1 MRARTQREY
10 PPSAT
15 YQRPGTREREREPTR
30 RERLGPEPGRPPLPA
45 PRRSSRHE
53 GYNFIREKRNVA
65 GIAATGADL
74 YLCGEFQH
82 LRAALLPDPL
92 YLSASSLSRWS
103 GWISPV
109 KSGRGTSSAQP
120 AAASPRPEWFCAGG
134 HATIA
139 SPHTKLPADTSA
151 RGSVGGCSAAWTATA
166 AMSARQSGGPDD
178 SAVRLPRLPDPHVN
192 KLVARERSN
201 SSSQGRQS
209 LSASLASPGAPAAL
223 GSRDHFL
230 PAIGAATRSAGSSHT
245 NTPKGERARDL
256 HGGDAPGVSAET
268 YEGEEEGSSPSSPL
282 VHRAVVPAQQ
292 RRGATRRSSSSSHGR
307 PALARAPHN
316 AMEEHLA
323 AFRFVRRPRLHTR
336 GSGPPPA
343 PLHAAHA
350 PARRQARRGAR
361 HPGVVHV
368 LAGRGSVGRGA
379 PPAPGRGRG
388 VAGAAGDGAGGRG
401 ALRGMRALS
410 ARRDPR
416 RRRGLGRAE
425 RARVGGLPRRDERQ
439 RTAGAV
445 RGLAGLPRAA
455 PLHYAPPQRG
465 DPRTLARQ
473 GLLCRFPPGPA
484 LANIPLLPVALVS
497 ECAPS
502 PQYAGLSFFLPLDAA
517 AFPIDQRLF
526 RQMQAAQ
533 GNYARDVLVSQW

>member
-1 MRARTQREY
+1 MQREC

-45 PRRSSRHE
+45 PRCSSRHE
-53 GYNFIREKRNVA
+53 GCNFMREKRNVA
-65 GIAATGADL
+65 GVAATGADS

-82 LRAALLPDPL
+82 LRAALLPDP
-92 YLSASSLSRWS
+92 ST
-103 GWISPV
+103 V
-109 KSGRGTSSAQP
+109 KLTNLRRGTSAHSTRRRASFELR
-120 AAASPRPEWFCAGG
+120 SPRPEWFCAGG
-134 HATIA
+134 HATTA

-151 RGSVGGCSAAWTATA
+151 RGSVGGCSSAWTATG

-178 SAVRLPRLPDPHVN
+178 SAVRLPRLPDPHIN

-209 LSASLASPGAPAAL
+209 LSASRASPGAPAAP
-223 GSRDHFL
+223 GSRDFL

-245 NTPKGERARDL
+245 NTPKGERARDR

-268 YEGEEEGSSPSSPL
+268 FQDEEEGSSPSSPL
-282 VHRAVVPAQQ
+282 VHHAVVPAQQ

-307 PALARAPHN
+307 LALARAPRN

-323 AFRFVRRPRLHTR
+323 AFRSVRRPRLHTR
-336 GSGPPPA
+336 GPGPPRA
-343 PLHAAHA
+343 PPHEAHA

-361 HPGVVHV
+361 HPGVVRV
-368 LAGRGSVGRGA
+368 LAGGGGVGRGA

-401 ALRGMRALS
+401 ALRALRARS

-425 RARVGGLPRRDERQ
+425 RARVGGLPRCDER
-439 RTAGAV
+439 RRAAGAV
-445 RGLAGLPRAA
+445 RGRAGLPRAA

-465 DPRTLARQ
+465 DPGAVARQ
-473 GLLCRFPPGPA
+473 GPKWRFPPGPA
-484 LANIPLLPVALVS
+484 LAGIPLFPVALGS
-497 ECAPS
+497 ECAPSS

-533 GNYARDVLVSQW
+533 SNYARDVLVSRW